1 MNRFTFPK
9 DFVWGAACS
18 AFQMEGGAY
27 EGGKSESHYEHSFR
41 DPETKTKYQ
50 DNRSPDVSSDFYH
63 KYPEDIKMI
72 KELGLKSFRF
82 SFAWTRIC
90 PDISGKPNKE
100 GIDFYHR
107 VLDEMIDQGIEP
119 MFDLFHSDLPQ
130 WVLDNGGIVDE
141 RYVDWFTNYAEVCF
155 REFGSKVK
163 IWNTVNEPKLSV
175 YGSYAWGR
183 YAPYKKDPALALK
196 ATHNMMLAHYRCVKM
211 LHEMWPDAKIG
222 AVNNAGKCHSMN
234 FNEEDMDAA
243 DRHFA
248 MQFLFL
254 DPMLLGEYP
263 KEMMAYPK
271 MAQFVTPEMVEE
283 LKREFVPMD
292 FYGINYYNP
301 NFIRK
306 GTESAYDSTW
316 FEAGWEKDAYGFP
329 TYGPGML
336 DLLLELRDRY
346 GDVPIYITENGY
358 TYRRNV
364 ETMTVIGDDIHDN
377 KRCDY
382 IREHLRAIWRAIKV
396 GINVKGYYY
405 WSVMDCWEGTMGY
418 GYPMGLISVNF
429 DTLERT
435 PRDSYYYYQDIIKHN
450 MVQ

>member
-1 MNRFTFPK
+1 
-9 DFVWGAACS
+9 
-18 AFQMEGGAY
+18 MEGGAY

-41 DPETKTKYQ
+41 DPATKGKYQ
-50 DNRSPDVSSDFYH
+50 GDRSPDVSSDFYH
-63 KYPEDIKMI
+63 KYPEDIKMM

-107 VLDEMIDQGIEP
+107 VLDEMIAQGIEP
-119 MFDLFHSDLPQ
+119 LFDLFHSDIPQ
-130 WVLDNGGIVDE
+130 WVLDNGGLVDD
-141 RYVDWFTNYAEVCF
+141 RYVDWFTHYAEVCF
-155 REFGSKVK
+155 REFGGKVK
-163 IWNTVNEPKLSV
+163 LWSTVNEPKLSV

-196 ATHNMMLAHYRCVKM
+196 ATHNMVIAHYRSVKL

-222 AVNNAGKCHSMN
+222 AVNNAGKCHSLN
-234 FNEEDMDAA
+234 FDKEDMDAA

-254 DPMLLGEYP
+254 DPMVLGEYP
-263 KEMMAYPK
+263 KEMMEYPA
-271 MAQFVTPEMVEE
+271 MAQYVTPEMVKQ
-283 LKREFVPMD
+283 LKEEFVPMD

-306 GTESAYDSTW
+306 GTESAYGSTW

-329 TYGPGML
+329 TYGAGML
-336 DLLLELRDRY
+336 DLLMELRDRY
-346 GDVPIYITENGY
+346 GDMPIYITENGY
-358 TYRRNV
+358 TYRRDV
-364 ETMTVIGDDIHDN
+364 ATMTVIGDDIHDK
-377 KRCDY
+377 KRIDY
-382 IREHLRAIWRAIKV
+382 IREHLRSVSRAIKL

-435 PRDSYYYYQDIIKHN
+435 PRDSYYYYKTVIENN
-450 MVQ
+450 MVD